1 MWESNLIAPIF
12 KWAYWWLSDDIFI
25 WIDNSFFS
33 YPAPYQSKADA
44 IRTEGT
50 YIPYP
55 LELTD
60 EDEDIKL
67 AREYH
72 DLYIYG
78 MNKFAFAS
86 KQLFDKE
93 WLMEQK
99 YQFRLEQLLREWARD
114 IDSAYMEQIPDLS
127 YFE

>member
-1 MWESNLIAPIF
+1 
-12 KWAYWWLSDDIFI
+12 
-25 WIDNSFFS
+25 
-33 YPAPYQSKADA
+33 
-44 IRTEGT
+44 
-50 YIPYP
+50 
-55 LELTD
+55 
-60 EDEDIKL
+60 
-67 AREYH
+67 
-72 DLYIYG
+72 LYIYG